1 VVMADPRNSKIIGA
15 RLRVGAMAPSSAHPD
30 PDLLTA
36 FAEQSLN
43 EGERV
48 KVLEHLSQCTVCRDV
63 VYFALPEEQAA
74 PLEVVKAPIV
84 KAPPQARWFAG
95 RRLQWAA
102 LAASLSMIAAVAIFL
117 KNNPERLATPGQ
129 VAHETSGTES
139 EKDSRTVAAP
149 PANTAPASAITDEIA
164 GKTDNGGSKK
174 TDNDLS
180 RRETAALKSSESPEK
195 SKASPGVAGEFG
207 RGSFGAL
214 AGSRD
219 DQAKAGRFS
228 DKEAKQVPG
237 AKNEQKDANGEALA
251 FSAGNRLSEDNKRLF
266 DLRQQQTT
274 HGGPAANMNAMNN
287 SGQNNT
293 NLNYYDRN
301 GNGYTANAPPP
312 PAAPPSPSATGA
324 AIGGPVSTGS
334 PDSLQSFKVDQA
346 ESAKPAAQAALA
358 KVAAPAPATRAVVP
372 AEEARNRKKLETIPA
387 QPTPQGTEETVAVA
401 GQAQE
406 VATNGTS
413 AGLIDQNKT
422 ENLPISRNAIS
433 LKTLT
438 PGVARTTAITGWRI
452 YHGQV
457 QARIYGLWHTIA
469 VRTQQAFNHR
479 SANPSSASTVSGG
492 VVSANDSST
501 KVGSTTETVAV
512 EMSPVVPPQR
522 FSSVSAVGSDVWA
535 AQAVGKGQAYVTV
548 YHSHD
553 DGVTW
558 QPSLLAGTG
567 LLKPEAHVT
576 IAFKDAQQGE
586 VDLSTGEKW
595 QTSNGGAQWK
605 FVK

>member
-1 VVMADPRNSKIIGA
+1 MVMADPRNSKIIGA
-15 RLRVGAMAPSSAHPD
+15 RLRVGAMASSSAHPD

-48 KVLEHLSQCTVCRDV
+48 KVLEHLSQCRVCRDV

-74 PLEVVKAPIV
+74 PLQVV

-117 KNNPERLATPGQ
+117 KTNPERLATPGQ

-139 EKDSRTVAAP
+139 EKDSHTVAAQ

-195 SKASPGVAGEFG
+195 SKASPGFAGEFG
-207 RGSFGAL
+207 KGSFGAL

-237 AKNEQKDANGEALA
+237 TKNEQKDANAERYA
-251 FSAGNRLSEDNKRLF
+251 FSTGDRLSEDNKRLF

-293 NLNYYDRN
+293 NSNYYDRN
-301 GNGYTANAPPP
+301 ANGYTANVPPP
-312 PAAPPSPSATGA
+312 PTAAPPSPSATGA
-324 AIGGPVSTGS
+324 AIGGPVSRGS

-346 ESAKPAAQAALA
+346 ESAKPAAAAAQAAPA

-372 AEEARNRKKLETIPA
+372 AEEARNKKKLETIPA

-401 GQAQE
+401 GQTQE
-406 VATNGTS
+406 VATNNASLGR
-413 AGLIDQNKT
+413 IEKT
-422 ENLPISRNAIS
+422 TAQDLPSSGRNAIS
-433 LKTLT
+433 LRTLT

-457 QARIYGLWHTIA
+457 QARIYGLWHSIA

-479 SANPSSASTVSGG
+479 SANPSSAGAVSGG
-492 VVSANDSST
+492 VVSANGSAT

-535 AQAVGKGQAYVTV
+535 AQAIGKSQAYVAV

-558 QPSLLAGTG
+558 QPSALAGPG
-567 LLKPEAHVT
+567 ILKPEAHVA
-576 IAFKDAQQGE
+576 INFKDAQQGE
-586 VDLSTGEKW
+586 VALSTGEKW
-595 QTSNGGAQWK
+595 QTSDGGAHWN

>member
-1 VVMADPRNSKIIGA
+1 MVMADPRNSKIIGA
-15 RLRVGAMAPSSAHPD
+15 RLRVSAMAPSSAHPD

-74 PLEVVKAPIV
+74 PLQVV

-117 KNNPERLATPGQ
+117 KTNPDRLAAPGQ
-129 VAHETSGTES
+129 AAHEASSTES
-139 EKDSRTVAAP
+139 EKDSRAVAAP

-164 GKTDNGGSKK
+164 GKTDNSGSKK

-180 RRETAALKSSESPEK
+180 RRETAALKSPESQEK

-207 RGSFGAL
+207 KGSLGAL
-214 AGSRD
+214 VGSRD
-219 DQAKAGRFS
+219 DQAKADRFS

-237 AKNEQKDANGEALA
+237 AKNEQKDANAERYA
-251 FSAGNRLSEDNKRLF
+251 FSTGDRLSEDNKRLF

-274 HGGPAANMNAMNN
+274 HGGPAANTNAINN
-287 SGQNNT
+287 GQNNT

-301 GNGYTANAPPP
+301 GNSYTNNVPPP
-312 PAAPPSPSATGA
+312 PTAAPPSPNATGA
-324 AIGGPVSTGS
+324 AIGGQESVAKS
-334 PDSLQSFKVDQA
+334 DSLQSFFKVDQA
-346 ESAKPAAQAALA
+346 ESAKPAAQAAPA

-413 AGLIDQNKT
+413 AGLIDQNKI

-433 LKTLT
+433 LMTLT

-452 YHGQV
+452 HRGQV
-457 QARIYGLWHTIA
+457 EARIYGLWHAIA
-469 VRTQQAFNHR
+469 VRTQQTFNHR
-479 SANPSSASTVSGG
+479 SANPSSASAVSGG
-492 VVSANDSST
+492 VVSANDGST

-512 EMSPVVPPQR
+512 EMSPVVAPQR

-535 AQAVGKGQAYVTV
+535 AQAIGKGQAYVTV

-558 QPSLLAGTG
+558 QPSILVGPG
-567 LLKPEAHVT
+567 ILKPEAQVAIT
-576 IAFKDAQQGE
+576 FKDAQKGE
-586 VDLSTGEKW
+586 VVLSTSEKW
-595 QTSNGGAQWK
+595 QTSDGGAQWN